1 MKRTRNHARV
11 ALLALVAA
19 AFTLALPASAL
30 AQRGAGGGFA
40 QNPGMGLWMALDDR
54 FDEVAKELTFTED
67 QTESVK
73 TLLTEFTEKNKS
85 AARLKTLLTNMRS
98 RMGAGRRGGG
108 GGAGGGGG
116 GAGGGGGGAA
126 MQSFQEMRNLIQ
138 QLDPAFEE
146 LHEKVTA
153 LLNEEQKTALTTLL
167 QRRRPGG

>member
-1 MKRTRNHARV
+1 MNRTMNHARAAV
-11 ALLALVAA
+11 LGLAAA

-40 QNPGMGLWMALDDR
+40 QNPGMQLWMALDDR
-54 FDEVAKELTFTED
+54 FDEVAKQVTFTED

-73 TLLTEFTEKNKS
+73 KLLTEFTEKNKS
-85 AARLKTLLTNMRS
+85 AARLKTLLGNMRS
-98 RMGAGRRGGG
+98 RMGSGRRGG
-108 GGAGGGGG
+108 GGAGGGGR
-116 GAGGGGGGAA
+116 GGAA
-126 MQSFQEMRNLIQ
+126 MQSFQEMRNLVQ

-153 LLNEEQKTALTTLL
+153 LLTEEQKTTLTTLL

>member
-1 MKRTRNHARV
+1 MNRTRNHARAAV
-11 ALLALVAA
+11 LGLVAA
-19 AFTLALPASAL
+19 AFTLALPTSAL

-40 QNPGMGLWMALDDR
+40 QNPGMQLWMALDDR
-54 FDEVAKELTFTED
+54 FDEVAKQVTFTED

-73 TLLTEFTEKNKS
+73 KLLTEFTEKNKS
-85 AARLKTLLTNMRS
+85 AARLKTLLGNMRS

-108 GGAGGGGG
+108 GGAGGGR
-116 GAGGGGGGAA
+116 GGAA

-153 LLNEEQKTALTTLL
+153 LLDEEQKTALTTLL